1 MKKRR
6 TLTPF
11 GLSFLDVMCCGFG
24 AVVLLVM
31 ILNSQILERRHAKAE
46 DMREALD
53 RAVTLENFARD
64 DLAATRKKVE
74 ATQLAEGALQVRI
87 DDLQKRIDAERNK
100 SRQAA
105 TQSQELRKTLEAL
118 ARQNKDLAEKAK
130 KETAKRKAGAVK
142 PGEKL
147 VGYTGDGRRQYLT
160 GLKMGGDRT
169 LILIDVSASMLDERI
184 VNVVRRK
191 LMPAASRRTA
201 PKWQRAVRS
210 FRWLIANLQAGKQ
223 FQAYAFNEHAVPL
236 IAGSAGKWLDTGN
249 AGELN
254 AAINAVRAIAPEG
267 GTSLTNALQ
276 VAEAL
281 SPRPDSIILIT
292 DGLPTQGREPTNRGL
307 VTADERLDL
316 FETALRR
323 LPAGIPVN
331 TLLLPMEGDPKA
343 AEAFWRLA
351 IATKGSFITPSR
363 DWP

>member
-1 MKKRR
+1 MRKRR
-6 TLTPF
+6 ALTPF

-46 DMREALD
+46 DLREAFD
-53 RAVTLENFARD
+53 RAVTLEQFARD
-64 DLAATRKKVE
+64 DLAATRRKVE
-74 ATQLAEGALQVRI
+74 ATRIAEG
-87 DDLQKRIDAERNK
+87 DLQLKVDRLQQQIEKERSK
-100 SRQAA
+100 GAQVAQKA
-105 TQSQELRKTLEAL
+105 QELRRTLEAL
-118 ARQNKDLAEKAK
+118 AQQNRALAEKAQ
-130 KETAKRKAGAVK
+130 KETEKRKAGAAK
-142 PGEKL
+142 PGTNL

-169 LILIDVSASMLDERI
+169 LILVDVSASMLDEKI
-184 VNVVRRK
+184 VNIVRWK
-191 LMPAASRRTA
+191 LLPAASRRAA

-210 FRWLIANLQAGKQ
+210 FRWLIANLQAGKH

-249 AGELN
+249 VGELN
-254 AAINAVRAIAPEG
+254 GVINAVRAIAPEG
-267 GTSLTNALQ
+267 GTSLTNALE
-276 VAEAL
+276 VATTL

-292 DGLPTQGREPTNRGL
+292 DGLPTQGRQPTNTGL

-316 FETALRR
+316 FDTALKRM
-323 LPAGIPVN
+323 PSGIPVN
-331 TLLLPMEGDPKA
+331 TLLLPMEGDPTA

-351 IATKGSFITPSR
+351 ISTHGSFITPSR